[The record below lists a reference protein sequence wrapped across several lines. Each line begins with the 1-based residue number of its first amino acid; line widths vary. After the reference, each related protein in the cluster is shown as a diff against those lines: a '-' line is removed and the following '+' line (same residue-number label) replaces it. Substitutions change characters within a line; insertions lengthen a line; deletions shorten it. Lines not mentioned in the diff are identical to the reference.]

1 MRNARV
7 ISLITLA
14 LLTGC
19 ATGPEINLGK
29 DNPALSAGKTAQA
42 QGDLPLAITKYRE
55 AIREDSDDCQAY
67 ISLGFALL
75 DSNSTDEAMQTFE
88 RAVEKFPRSSAAHR
102 GKGAVLLVL
111 DRPEEALDEYNTA
124 LQLNPQDHKALSGMG
139 IAYDIMG
146 DYQKAQANFRG
157 ALELDSMNRDYENNL
172 ALSLALSG
180 ELDEALSILE
190 RLAKSPDATPK
201 IRQNLA
207 LGYGLKGDI
216 QKAKV
221 VGRKDLD
228 DRAIKNNIAYFEAV
242 KSLPSGNGQVSGL
255 IPLNQSKR
263 PYDSG
268 RSFQD

>member
-1 MRNARV
+1 MINARICSLV
-7 ISLITLA
+7 ILA
-14 LLTGC
+14 FLSGC
-19 ATGPEINLGK
+19 ATGPEVNLGK
-29 DNPALSAGKTAQA
+29 ENPALDAGKSAQA

-55 AIREDSDDCQAY
+55 AIKEDTDDCQAY

-75 DSNSTDEAMQTFE
+75 DSNATDEAMQTFE
-88 RAVEKFPRSSAAHR
+88 RAVEKFPKSSAAHR

-111 DRPEEALDEYNTA
+111 DRPEEAIDEYNTA

-139 IAYDIMG
+139 IAHDIMG
-146 DYQKAQANFRG
+146 DYAKAQANFRG
-157 ALELDSMNRDYENNL
+157 ALELDPMNRDHENNL

-180 ELDEALSILE
+180 ELEEAISILE
-190 RLAKSPDATPK
+190 RLSRAPDVTPK

-207 LGYGLKGDI
+207 LAYGLRGDI

-228 DRAIKNNIAYFEAV
+228 DRAVKNNIAYFEAV
-242 KSLPSGNGQVSGL
+242 KSLPPGNGQVAGL
-255 IPLNQSKR
+255 IPLNQPKR